1 MRAGWLNRD
10 GLIAAGLFVASATY
24 LAVAWP
30 HNMVGQDEGEILYG
44 AKRVFDGQVMYRD
57 FFDQIGP
64 LAPHVLA
71 LVYGLFGV
79 SMETARTSLAVL
91 HGAIVVLMYAIAR
104 QLGVRPM
111 LAVLVGLTDIALFQP
126 ALSFTSPHW
135 LATLLTLIVF
145 CYVLRGPVN
154 RNGRAIV
161 AGALTGLVG
170 LTQQP
175 KGAGTAFAV
184 AIVLVRDVW
193 ADRVDRGR
201 RVGIA
206 ARRLAAFTLG
216 ILAVVV
222 TTLGVFVWL
231 AGFDPVYDALVLT
244 PLVAYREFPFHSEGR
259 WLIFTLTWPL
269 LVELVA
275 GVSAGL
281 MLNLMPLIIPLSA
294 ARLVR
299 QAVRGRHPE
308 ERRLLFVAV
317 VFSAFSIASV
327 YYQPNSFHFA
337 VVGPIWLSLFGELLE
352 RVVQRLEATV
362 RVGWA
367 APVVAA
373 TLLILLTLQLRRAY
387 ASVWATSG
395 VPVDTAFGRVHLRSQ
410 ALADEF
416 TTLRSALQ
424 TAGAKDVLVYP
435 TLPGLYLMTQT
446 SNPTRFQILI
456 PGYTTPEKFAEV
468 QETLE
473 RERVP
478 FVVRSFWFWQQIE
491 DPLLP
496 YLNEHYQQVRLQR
509 PPGSL
514 PSLTLLRRKAD
525 QNGAPTR

>member
-1 MRAGWLNRD
+1 MRAGWSNRD
-10 GLIAAGLFVASATY
+10 ALLAAGLFVASATY
-24 LAVAWP
+24 LGVAWP
-30 HNMVGQDEGEILYG
+30 NNMVGQDEGEILYG
-44 AKRVFDGQVMYRD
+44 AKRIFDGQVMYRD

-64 LAPHVLA
+64 IAPHVLA
-71 LVYGLFGV
+71 LMYALFGV
-79 SMETARTSLAVL
+79 SMETARASMSIL
-91 HGAIVVLMYAIAR
+91 HGTIAVLMYAIAR

-111 LAVLVGLTDIALFQP
+111 LAALVGLTHIALFQP

-135 LATLLTLIVF
+135 LATVLTLVVF
-145 CYVLRGPVN
+145 WFILRGPM
-154 RNGRAIV
+154 RRTSQTLV

-175 KGAGTAFAV
+175 KGAATAFAV

-193 ADRVDRGR
+193 ADHIEQGTRISMIG
-201 RVGIA
+201 
-206 ARRLAAFTLG
+206 RRLAAFALG
-216 ILAVVV
+216 ILAVLVPI
-222 TTLGVFVWL
+222 LGVFVWL
-231 AGFDPVYDALVLT
+231 AGFEAVYDALVLT
-244 PLVAYREFPFHSEGR
+244 PLVAYQQFPFHSEGR

-269 LVELVA
+269 LVELVR
-275 GVSAGL
+275 GLSPGL
-281 MLNLMPLIIPLSA
+281 MLNVMPLIIVLSA
-294 ARLVR
+294 VRLLR
-299 QAVRGRHPE
+299 QAAQRRSPD
-308 ERRLLFVAV
+308 ERRPLFVAV

-337 VVGPIWLSLFGELLE
+337 VVGPIWLSLFAELLE
-352 RVVQRLEATV
+352 RVVRRLEATL
-362 RVGWA
+362 RVTWV

-373 TLLILLTLQLRRAY
+373 TLLILLTLEIRRARER
-387 ASVWATSG
+387 AWATAG

-410 ALADEF
+410 ALVDEL
-416 TTLRSALQ
+416 TALRSALQ
-424 TAGAKDVLVYP
+424 AAGAKDVLVYP

-478 FVVRSFWFWQQIE
+478 FVVRSFWFWQIE
-491 DPLLP
+491 DPLRP
-496 YLNEHYQQVRLQR
+496 YLNDHYQQVRLPR
-509 PPGSL
+509 PPRSM